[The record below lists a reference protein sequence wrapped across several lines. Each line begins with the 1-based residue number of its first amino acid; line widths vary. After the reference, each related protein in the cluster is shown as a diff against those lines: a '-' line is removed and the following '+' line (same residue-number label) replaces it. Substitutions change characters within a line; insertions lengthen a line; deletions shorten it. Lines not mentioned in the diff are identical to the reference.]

1 MRNNIWRTFVLL
13 LVPLFLGLSIVNIVG
28 AANDAMSYNDSAITS
43 NVMDKIQNDSQLKGS
58 SINVETI
65 GGEVTLKGMVNSQA
79 DITRA
84 SQLAG
89 WVDGVK
95 KVDNRLSTFS
105 SHHYGAMHPKTD
117 CQVGA
122 NWC

>member
-1 MRNNIWRTFVLL
+1 MRNNIWKKSILMMIPIFVMLP
-13 LVPLFLGLSIVNIVG
+13 LVNMVAIAGFSSSDDSVITSIVV
-28 AANDAMSYNDSAITS
+28 DKLQSDSEL
-43 NVMDKIQNDSQLKGS
+43 QGS
-58 SINVETI
+58 SINVETS

-84 SQLAG
+84 GQLAG
-89 WVDGVK
+89 WIDGVK

-117 CQVGA
+117 CQIGA